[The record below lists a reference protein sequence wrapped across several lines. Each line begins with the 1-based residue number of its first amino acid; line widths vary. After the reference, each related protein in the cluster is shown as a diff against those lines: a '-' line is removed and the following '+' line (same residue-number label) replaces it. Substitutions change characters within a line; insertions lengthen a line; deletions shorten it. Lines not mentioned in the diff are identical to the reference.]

1 MLDHFL
7 RGNILPGNKSVNDL
21 MGQALEG
28 VRVIDIS
35 NFLAGPI
42 SSMFLGD
49 LGADVIKVERPG
61 TGDEIRYWGHNKDG
75 VGLMYKLV
83 NRNKRSVTA
92 DLRTP
97 LGVEIVKALI
107 EDADIIVENYRK
119 GTLEKWGLDYETLSK
134 INPRLV
140 MLRITGFGQ
149 TGPNSHRPGFGT
161 LAEGYAGFASITGYP
176 DRPPLLPGFGLA
188 DETSGLMGAYLLLA
202 ALRERD
208 QKSGIGQIVEF
219 GIYEP
224 LFTLLGPQVVDYDQL
239 GVIQERNGSRLPFT
253 APRNTFRTKD
263 DKWVSI
269 SGSAQSTF
277 ERMCEALN
285 VPALINDPRFLD
297 NRLRI
302 QNAEALDDA
311 LQNAILAYD
320 RDTLIEIFEEFGA
333 AVAACNDIAEIFEDP
348 HFLARENIVAVD
360 DKELNGPL
368 RMQNVV
374 GKFSRTQ
381 GIIRHA
387 GPKLGEHNKEILVD
401 MLGFDIERLV
411 EEGYEIGTSLP
422 KGQHG

>member
-1 MLDHFL
+1 M
-7 RGNILPGNKSVNDL
+7 GNKNFDDL
-21 MGQALEG
+21 MDEALSG
-28 VRVIDIS
+28 IRVIDIS

-49 LGADVIKVERPG
+49 YGADVIKVERPD
-61 TGDEIRYWGHNKDG
+61 TGDEIRFWGNNKDG

-97 LGVEIVKALI
+97 LGVEIVKELI
-107 EDADIIVENYRK
+107 RDADIIIENYRK
-119 GTLEKWGLDYETLSK
+119 GTLEKWGLDYNTLSE
-134 INPRLV
+134 INPGLI
-140 MLRITGFGQ
+140 MIRITGFGQ

-161 LAEGYAGFASITGYP
+161 LAEGYAGFASITGYA

-188 DETSGLMGAYLLLA
+188 DETSGLMGAYLALA

-208 QKSGIGQIVEF
+208 QKSGTGQIVEF

-239 GVIQERNGSRLPFT
+239 GIIQERNGSRLPFT

-277 ERMCEALN
+277 ERMCEALH
-285 VPALINDPRFLD
+285 VPELINDPRFLD

-302 QNAEALDDA
+302 QNAEKLDDA
-311 LQNAILAYD
+311 LQEAILKFD
-320 RDTLIEIFEEFGA
+320 RDNLIEIFDEFGA
-333 AVAACNDIAEIFEDP
+333 AVAACNNIAEIFEDP
-348 HFLARENIVAVD
+348 HFAARGNIVAVD
-360 DKELNGPL
+360 DAELNGPL
-368 RMQNVV
+368 KMQNVV
-374 GKFSRTQ
+374 GNFSRTP
-381 GIIRHA
+381 GKIKHA

-401 MLGFDIERLV
+401 MLGFDPQRLIR
-411 EEGYEIGTSLP
+411 EGYEINISGVR
-422 KGQHG
+422 KDHE

>member
-1 MLDHFL
+1 M
-7 RGNILPGNKSVNDL
+7 GNDNRNSPLGGPLK
-21 MGQALEG
+21 G
-28 VRVIDIS
+28 VKVIDIS

-49 LGADVIKVERPG
+49 SGADIIKVERPG
-61 TGDEIRYWGHNKDG
+61 TGDEIRYWGNNKDG

-97 LGVEIVKALI
+97 LGVEIIKALVK
-107 EDADIIVENYRK
+107 DADIIIENYRK

-134 INPRLV
+134 INPGLIMV
-140 MLRITGFGQ
+140 RITGFGQ

-188 DETSGLMGAYLLLA
+188 DETSGLMGAYLALA

-208 QKSGIGQIVEF
+208 QNSGKGQIVEF

-239 GVIQERNGSRLPFT
+239 GIIQERNGSRLPFT
-253 APRNTFRTKD
+253 APRNTYQTND

-277 ERMCEALN
+277 ERMCEALK
-285 VPALINDPRFLD
+285 VPELINDPRFLD

-302 QNAEALDDA
+302 QNAEALDEA
-311 LQNAILAYD
+311 LQEAILKFD
-320 RDTLIEIFEEFGA
+320 RQTLIMLFDEFGA
-333 AVAACNDIAEIFEDP
+333 AVAACNNIAEIFEDP
-348 HFLARENIVAVD
+348 HFIARENIVSVED
-360 DKELNGPL
+360 EELKGAL
-368 RMQNVV
+368 KMQNVV
-374 GKFSRTQ
+374 GNFSRTP
-381 GIIRHA
+381 GKIKHA

-401 MLGFDIERLV
+401 MLGFDQEQLIKAGYSLSSPEL
-411 EEGYEIGTSLP
+411 EEN
-422 KGQHG
+422 HD

>member
-1 MLDHFL
+1 M
-7 RGNILPGNKSVNDL
+7 GNDNRNSPLGGPLK
-21 MGQALEG
+21 G
-28 VRVIDIS
+28 VKVIDIS

-49 LGADVIKVERPG
+49 SGADIIKVERPG
-61 TGDEIRYWGHNKDG
+61 TGDEIRYWGNNKNG

-97 LGVEIVKALI
+97 LGVEIIKALVK
-107 EDADIIVENYRK
+107 DADIIIENYRK

-134 INPRLV
+134 INPGLIMV
-140 MLRITGFGQ
+140 RITGFGQ

-188 DETSGLMGAYLLLA
+188 DETSGLMGAYLALA

-208 QKSGIGQIVEF
+208 QNSGKGQIVEF

-239 GVIQERNGSRLPFT
+239 GIIQERNGSRLPFT
-253 APRNTFRTKD
+253 APRNTYQTND

-277 ERMCEALN
+277 ERMCEALK
-285 VPALINDPRFLD
+285 VPELINDPRFLD

-302 QNAEALDDA
+302 QNAEALDEA
-311 LQNAILAYD
+311 LQEAILKFD
-320 RDTLIEIFEEFGA
+320 RQTLIMLFDEFGA
-333 AVAACNDIAEIFEDP
+333 AVAACNNIAEIFEDP
-348 HFLARENIVAVD
+348 HFIARENIVSVED
-360 DKELNGPL
+360 EELKGSL
-368 RMQNVV
+368 KMQNVV
-374 GKFSRTQ
+374 GNFSRTP
-381 GIIRHA
+381 GKIKHA

-401 MLGFDIERLV
+401 LLGFDQEQLIKAGYSLSSPEL
-411 EEGYEIGTSLP
+411 EEN
-422 KGQHG
+422 HD

>member
-1 MLDHFL
+1 M
-7 RGNILPGNKSVNDL
+7 GNDNRNSPLG
-21 MGQALEG
+21 GALKG
-28 VRVIDIS
+28 VKVIDIS

-49 LGADVIKVERPG
+49 SGADIIKVERPG
-61 TGDEIRYWGHNKDG
+61 TGDEIRYWGNNKDG

-97 LGVEIVKALI
+97 LGVEIIKALVK
-107 EDADIIVENYRK
+107 DADIIIENYRK

-134 INPRLV
+134 INPGLIMV
-140 MLRITGFGQ
+140 RITGFGQ

-188 DETSGLMGAYLLLA
+188 DETSGLMGAYLALA

-208 QKSGIGQIVEF
+208 QNSGKGQIVEF

-239 GVIQERNGSRLPFT
+239 GIIQERNGSRLPFT
-253 APRNTFRTKD
+253 APRNTYQTND

-277 ERMCEALN
+277 ERMCEALK
-285 VPALINDPRFLD
+285 VPELISDPRFLD

-302 QNAEALDDA
+302 QNAEALDEA
-311 LQNAILAYD
+311 LQEAILKFD
-320 RDTLIEIFEEFGA
+320 RQTLIMLFDEFGA
-333 AVAACNDIAEIFEDP
+333 AVAACNNIAEIFEDP
-348 HFLARENIVAVD
+348 HFIARENIVSVED
-360 DKELNGPL
+360 EELKGSL
-368 RMQNVV
+368 KMQNVV
-374 GKFSRTQ
+374 GNFSRTP
-381 GIIRHA
+381 GKIKHA
-387 GPKLGEHNKEILVD
+387 GPKLGEHNKEILID
-401 MLGFDIERLV
+401 MLGFDQEQLIKAGYSLSSPEL
-411 EEGYEIGTSLP
+411 EEN
-422 KGQHG
+422 HD

>member
-1 MLDHFL
+1 M
-7 RGNILPGNKSVNDL
+7 PGNKGVNDF

-97 LGVEIVKALI
+97 FGVEIVKALI
-107 EDADIIVENYRK
+107 RDADIIVENYRK

-134 INPRLV
+134 INPSLI

-188 DETSGLMGAYLLLA
+188 DETSGLMGAYLVLA

-208 QKSGIGQIVEF
+208 QKSGKGQIVEF

-263 DKWVSI
+263 NKWVSI

-311 LQNAILAYD
+311 LQDAILAYD
-320 RDTLIEIFEEFGA
+320 RDTLIEIFDEFGA

-360 DKELNGPL
+360 DEELNGPL

-374 GKFSRTQ
+374 GKFSRTP
-381 GIIRHA
+381 GIIKHA

-411 EEGYEIGTSLP
+411 EEGYEIRNSLP
-422 KGQHG
+422 KAKHG

>member
-1 MLDHFL
+1 M
-7 RGNILPGNKSVNDL
+7 GNDNRNSPLG
-21 MGQALEG
+21 GALKG
-28 VRVIDIS
+28 VKVIDIS

-49 LGADVIKVERPG
+49 SGADIIKVERPG
-61 TGDEIRYWGHNKDG
+61 TGDEIRYWGNNKDG

-97 LGVEIVKALI
+97 LGVEIIKALVK
-107 EDADIIVENYRK
+107 DADIIIENYRK

-134 INPRLV
+134 INPGLIMV
-140 MLRITGFGQ
+140 RITGFGQ

-188 DETSGLMGAYLLLA
+188 DETSGLMGAYLALA

-208 QKSGIGQIVEF
+208 QNSGKGQIVEF

-239 GVIQERNGSRLPFT
+239 GIIQERNGSRLPFT
-253 APRNTFRTKD
+253 APRNTYQTND

-277 ERMCEALN
+277 ERMCEALK
-285 VPALINDPRFLD
+285 VPELISDPRFLD

-302 QNAEALDDA
+302 QNAEALDEA
-311 LQNAILAYD
+311 LQEAILKFD
-320 RDTLIEIFEEFGA
+320 RQTLIALFDEFGA
-333 AVAACNDIAEIFEDP
+333 AVAACNNIAEIFEDP
-348 HFLARENIVAVD
+348 HFIARENIVSVED
-360 DKELNGPL
+360 EELKGPL
-368 RMQNVV
+368 KMQNVV
-374 GKFSRTQ
+374 GNFSRTP
-381 GIIRHA
+381 GKIKHA
-387 GPKLGEHNKEILVD
+387 GPKLGEHNKEILID
-401 MLGFDIERLV
+401 MLGFDQEQLIKAGYSLSSPEL
-411 EEGYEIGTSLP
+411 EEN
-422 KGQHG
+422 HD

>member
-1 MLDHFL
+1 M
-7 RGNILPGNKSVNDL
+7 GNENTNGPLGE
-21 MGQALEG
+21 ALSG
-28 VRVIDIS
+28 IRVIDIS

-49 LGADVIKVERPG
+49 FGADVIKVERPG
-61 TGDEIRYWGHNKDG
+61 TGDEIRYWGNNKNG

-107 EDADIIVENYRK
+107 RDADIIIENYRK

-134 INPRLV
+134 INPGLIMV
-140 MLRITGFGQ
+140 RITGFGQ

-188 DETSGLMGAYLLLA
+188 DETSGLMGAYLALA

-208 QKSGIGQIVEF
+208 QNSGIGQIVEF

-239 GVIQERNGSRLPFT
+239 GLIQERNGSRLPFT
-253 APRNTFRTKD
+253 APRNTYRTKD

-277 ERMCEALN
+277 ERMCKALN
-285 VPALINDPRFLD
+285 VPGLINDPRFLD

-311 LQNAILAYD
+311 LQGAIIEFD
-320 RDTLIEIFEEFGA
+320 RDTLIGLFDEFGA
-333 AVAACNDIAEIFEDP
+333 AVAACNNIAEIFEDP
-348 HFLARENIVAVD
+348 HYLARGNIIAVD
-360 DKELNGPL
+360 DEELNGPL
-368 RMQNVV
+368 KMQNVV
-374 GKFSRTQ
+374 GNFSRTP
-381 GIIRHA
+381 GKIKHA
-387 GPKLGEHNKEILVD
+387 GPKLGEHNRDILID
-401 MLGFDIERLV
+401 MLGFDPQRLIR
-411 EEGYEIGTSLP
+411 EGYEISNP
-422 KGQHG
+422 VPEENHDNK

>member
-1 MLDHFL
+1 MANASINGLL
-7 RGNILPGNKSVNDL
+7 GE
-21 MGQALEG
+21 ALSG
-28 VRVIDIS
+28 IRVIDIS

-49 LGADVIKVERPG
+49 FGADVIKVERPG
-61 TGDEIRYWGHNKDG
+61 TGDEIRYWGNNKDG

-92 DLRTP
+92 DLRTQ
-97 LGVEIVKALI
+97 LGVEIVKALVR
-107 EDADIIVENYRK
+107 DADIIIENYRK

-134 INPRLV
+134 INPGLIMV
-140 MLRITGFGQ
+140 RITGFGQ

-161 LAEGYAGFASITGYP
+161 LAEGYAGFAAITGYP

-188 DETSGLMGAYLLLA
+188 DETSGLMGAYLALA

-208 QKSGIGQIVEF
+208 QKSGKGQIVEF

-239 GVIQERNGSRLPFT
+239 GIIQERNGSRLPFT

-285 VPALINDPRFLD
+285 VPGLINDPRFLD

-311 LQNAILAYD
+311 LQDAILEFD
-320 RDTLIEIFEEFGA
+320 RDTLIGLFDEFGA
-333 AVAACNDIAEIFEDP
+333 AVAACNNIAEIFEDP
-348 HFLARENIVAVD
+348 HFLARGNIVAVD
-360 DKELNGPL
+360 DEELNGPL
-368 RMQNVV
+368 KMQNIV
-374 GKFSRTQ
+374 GNFSRTP
-381 GIIRHA
+381 GKVKHA
-387 GPKLGEHNKEILVD
+387 GPKLGEHNKDILVD
-401 MLGFDIERLV
+401 MLGFDPQRLIR
-411 EEGYEIGTSLP
+411 EGYEISNSVAKET
-422 KGQHG
+422 HE